1 MTQHEWRDQNRNPQ
15 DTRSRSRCRG
25 EIEKA
30 ANRRRR
36 LLAAAR
42 DLGSFPSLKLL
53 LSLQLLPRFRIV
65 EPEQVFH
72 LHLAEDGSSKILAS
86 GLPIDIQP
94 R

>member
-15 DTRSRSRCRG
+15 DTRSRCRG
-25 EIEKA
+25 ETEKA

-65 EPEQVFH
+65 EPLQVFH
-72 LHLAEDGSSKILAS
+72 LHLAEDGSSKILTA
-86 GLPIDIQP
+86 GLPINIQP